1 MSTIYLYIMYMYLCF
16 QDLDAIAVTTEPGL
30 APCLGIG
37 LGYAKELVAESGCV
51 VNKVLIYIYL
61 MSEPF
66 VPITTVANPQ
76 NNSSLSFHFIIHA
89 AMLLIMI

>member
-1 MSTIYLYIMYMYLCF
+1 MSAIYIYMYLTF

-51 VNKVLIYIYL
+51 VNKFLIYGYL
-61 MSEPF
+61 ISVKCCEHHEMGY
-66 VPITTVANPQ
+66 VYTVK
-76 NNSSLSFHFIIHA
+76 S
-89 AMLLIMI
+89 

>member
-1 MSTIYLYIMYMYLCF
+1 MSAIYIYMYLYF

-51 VNKVLIYIYL
+51 VNKVLIYGYL

-66 VPITTVANPQ
+66 VPITTVAKPP

-89 AMLLIMI
+89 TTCMLLIMF

>member
-1 MSTIYLYIMYMYLCF
+1 MSAIYIYMYLTF

-51 VNKVLIYIYL
+51 VTK
-61 MSEPF
+61 S
-66 VPITTVANPQ
+66 
-76 NNSSLSFHFIIHA
+76 
-89 AMLLIMI
+89 

>member
-1 MSTIYLYIMYMYLCF
+1 MSSIHIYMYLTF

-51 VNKVLIYIYL
+51 VNKVLIYGYL

-66 VPITTVANPQ
+66 VSITTVAPPPLH
-76 NNSSLSFHFIIHA
+76 NSSLSFHFIIHA
-89 AMLLIMI
+89 TLLFIMI

>member
-1 MSTIYLYIMYMYLCF
+1 MSSIHIYMYLTF

-51 VNKVLIYIYL
+51 VNKVLIYGYL

-66 VPITTVANPQ
+66 VSITTVAPPPQ
-76 NNSSLSFHFIIHA
+76 
-89 AMLLIMI
+89 

>member
-1 MSTIYLYIMYMYLCF
+1 MSAIYIYMYLTS

-51 VNKVLIYIYL
+51 VTKSLCQSPL
-61 MSEPF
+61 SLLQLLHPPP
-66 VPITTVANPQ
+66 PIIA
-76 NNSSLSFHFIIHA
+76 L
-89 AMLLIMI
+89 

>member
-1 MSTIYLYIMYMYLCF
+1 MYMSAIYIYMYLTS

-51 VNKVLIYIYL
+51 VNKVLTCIYGYL

-66 VPITTVANPQ
+66 VSITTIAIPPPHKQ
-76 NNSSLSFHFIIHA
+76 
-89 AMLLIMI
+89 

>member
-1 MSTIYLYIMYMYLCF
+1 MSAIYIYMYLTS

-37 LGYAKELVAESGCV
+37 LGYAKELVAENGCV
-51 VNKVLIYIYL
+51 VNKVLIYGYL

-66 VPITTVANPQ
+66 VSITTVAP
-76 NNSSLSFHFIIHA
+76 LPIIA
-89 AMLLIMI
+89 L

>member
-1 MSTIYLYIMYMYLCF
+1 MSSIHIYMYLTF

-51 VNKVLIYIYL
+51 VNKVLIFGYL

-66 VPITTVANPQ
+66 VSITTVAPPPPLH
-76 NNSSLSFHFIIHA
+76 NSSLSFHFIIHA
-89 AMLLIMI
+89 TLLFIMI

>member
-1 MSTIYLYIMYMYLCF
+1 MSSIHIYMYLTF

-51 VNKVLIYIYL
+51 VNKVLIYGYL

-66 VPITTVANPQ
+66 VSITTVPPPPKK
-76 NNSSLSFHFIIHA
+76 IIA
-89 AMLLIMI
+89 F